1 MYYKEENNYSR
12 VSQRLKLYDN
22 EGLRLAVCCQSLCT
36 EAWYPLASS
45 KSSTLILIGAVTP
58 LSCNDLAMP
67 VVILVSSSGV
77 LHSRPQPRTRTDMSV
92 SVGVGARVGARI
104 CVSSVGLWVCACE
117 QVSACFYM
125 LDASVCM
132 GPAVTLLVSE
142 ILGAPKQ
149 SACMGRNQR
158 QFGVTCVEC

>member
-12 VSQRLKLYDN
+12 VSQRLVLYDN

-67 VVILVSSSGV
+67 VVILLSSSGV

-92 SVGVGARVGARI
+92 GARVGARVGTRICVSSVGVWMFARI

-117 QVSACFYM
+117 QVSACFCM

-132 GPAVTLLVSE
+132 GPVV
-142 ILGAPKQ
+142 Q
-149 SACMGRNQR
+149 
-158 QFGVTCVEC
+158 